1 MLNNVMGVY
10 GVQIDLK
17 TAQLLNSRL
26 FHDLVGAVSAVNT
39 GIEFMAEP
47 GSDEDAAHLLKQSA
61 DRLTRRLDFFR
72 AAFGLGGGKQGEL
85 SLRTPVY
92 CGWLVR
98 GFQIDPCVAQ
108 QRCDD
113 GSRGCGTQPVKV
125 LMILSMMA
133 EECLPRGGEVPDT
146 GHTLPRRTWPG
157 SFGDGQGAR
166 APDGTFDALNRE
178 LFSKRPDSAER
189 DGLLWR
195 SISGKSGSADRGC
208 RNDGSGRLRVP
219 DTGLISLRSLIG
231 AN

>member
-47 GSDEDAAHLLKQSA
+47 GSDEDAASLLKQSA

-85 SLRTPVY
+85 SLRNAGILVA
-92 CGWLVR
+92 GWFVDSRSSLVWPSSDVMMAA
-98 GFQIDPCVAQ
+98 GDM
-108 QRCDD
+108 
-113 GSRGCGTQPVKV
+113 GTQPVKV

-133 EECLPRGGEVPDT
+133 EECLPRGGEVSIQVTRYPE
-146 GHTLPRRTWPG
+146 GLG
-157 SFGDGQGAR
+157 LAVSAMGQGAR
-166 APDGTFDALNRE
+166 APDGTLDALIENCSVDAVTARNVTAYFGARLAASQGLRIE
-178 LFSKRPDSAER
+178 AAETM
-189 DGLLWR
+189 
-195 SISGKSGSADRGC
+195 DRV
-208 RNDGSGRLRVP
+208 DYAF
-219 DTGLISLRSLIG
+219 LIP
-231 AN
+231 AK